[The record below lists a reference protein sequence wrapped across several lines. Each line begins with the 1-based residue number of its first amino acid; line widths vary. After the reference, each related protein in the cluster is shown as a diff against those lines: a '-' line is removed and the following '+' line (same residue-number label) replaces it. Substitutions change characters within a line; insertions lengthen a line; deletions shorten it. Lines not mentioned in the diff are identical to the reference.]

1 MFQLKALAKKLKIQR
16 MTDIKT
22 YGMSERADHLDFDI
36 RSQLVRPPLVRPHRH
51 EYFQI
56 QINLQGDTE
65 QNVAGTVRPFRRGY
79 LSFILPYRV
88 HVIPHPDGSR
98 YVIINMAQQF
108 LRPGLDVDPLDLEDV
123 PLSRAPELAPFLFQ
137 EYADFYFSDEEFPE
151 VEMLLEKMM
160 FENSKRRF
168 GSVEMIRGLMLQ
180 LIGMT
185 CRKFEA
191 ELLRLSAGQA
201 QRGSRLASLQ
211 RAVRYIREHL
221 AGEITLADAAAAAF
235 LSPNYLAHLLKKETG
250 KTFTDLVTERRL
262 EFAQELLSHS
272 SQRIASVAHASG
284 FADEAYFSR
293 RFRQRF
299 GQTPRAYRDSLSAK
313 ISGGRLKDDGRVC

>member
-1 MFQLKALAKKLKIQR
+1 

-22 YGMSERADHLDFDI
+22 YGMSERAKHLDFDI
-36 RSQLVRPPLVRPHRH
+36 RSQSVRPPLVHAHRH

-56 QINLQGDTE
+56 QISLQGDTE
-65 QNVAGTVRPFRRGY
+65 QNVAGTVRPFRRGS

-88 HVIPHPDGSR
+88 HLIPHPEGSC

-137 EYADFYFSDEEFPE
+137 EHTDFHFDENAFPE
-151 VEMLLEKMM
+151 VEALLEKLAS
-160 FENSKRRF
+160 ENAHRGF
-168 GSVEMIRGLMLQ
+168 GSVEILRGLMLQ
-180 LIGMT
+180 LIGLT

-191 ELLRLSAGQA
+191 DLLRLSASQA
-201 QRGSRLASLQ
+201 QQGSRHASLQ

-221 AGEITLADAAAAAF
+221 AEKITLADAAAAAF

-262 EFAQELLSHS
+262 EFAQELLAHS

-284 FADEAYFSR
+284 FEDEAYFAR

-299 GQTPRAYRDSLSAK
+299 GQTPRVFRDSVRAK
-313 ISGGRLKDDGRVC
+313 VSGPS

>member
-123 PLSRAPELAPFLFQ
+123 SLSRAPELAPFLFQ

-201 QRGSRLASLQ
+201 QQGSRLASLRTAASALPAWRMP
-211 RAVRYIREHL
+211 RALRMRPI
-221 AGEITLADAAAAAF
+221 
-235 LSPNYLAHLLKKETG
+235 SP
-250 KTFTDLVTERRL
+250 V
-262 EFAQELLSHS
+262 
-272 SQRIASVAHASG
+272 ASG
-284 FADEAYFSR
+284 SVLVR
-293 RFRQRF
+293 RPEPIA
-299 GQTPRAYRDSLSAK
+299 TA
-313 ISGGRLKDDGRVC
+313 

>member
-1 MFQLKALAKKLKIQR
+1 MR
-16 MTDIKT
+16 DIKT
-22 YGMSERADHLDFDI
+22 YGMSERADHPDFDI

-56 QINLQGDTE
+56 QISLQGDTE

-88 HVIPHPDGSR
+88 HVIPHPEGSR
-98 YVIINMAQQF
+98 YVIINMSQQF

-137 EYADFYFSDEEFPE
+137 EYADFHFSEDEFPE
-151 VEMLLEKMM
+151 IEALLEKLAL
-160 FENSKRRF
+160 ENTQRRF

-180 LIGMT
+180 LIALT

-191 ELLRLSAGQA
+191 DLLRLSASQA
-201 QRGSRLASLQ
+201 QQGSRRASLQ
-211 RAVRYIREHL
+211 RAVRYIRDHL
-221 AGEITLADAAAAAF
+221 AGEITLTDAAAAAF

-262 EFAQELLSHS
+262 EFAQELLTHS

-299 GQTPRAYRDSLSAK
+299 GQTPKAYRDSVRAK
-313 ISGGRLKDDGRVC
+313 ISGAA

>member
-1 MFQLKALAKKLKIQR
+1 MFQLKAQAKKLKIQR

-201 QRGSRLASLQ
+201 QQGSRLASLQ

>member
-1 MFQLKALAKKLKIQR
+1 
-16 MTDIKT
+16 MTEITT
-22 YGMSERADHLDFDI
+22 YGMFERADHLDFDI
-36 RSQLVRPPLVRPHRH
+36 RSQLARPPLVRPHRH

-56 QINLQGDTE
+56 QISLQGDTE

-88 HVIPHPDGSR
+88 QVIPHPEGSR
-98 YVIINMAQQF
+98 YFIINMAQQF
-108 LRPGLDVDPLDLEDV
+108 LRPGLDMDPLDPEDV

-137 EYADFYFSDEEFPE
+137 EYADFSFPADEFPE
-151 VEMLLEKMM
+151 VEVLLEKLAR
-160 FENSKRRF
+160 ENAYRRF
-168 GSVEMIRGLMLQ
+168 GSVEIIRGLMLQ
-180 LIGMT
+180 LIGLT

-191 ELLRLSAGQA
+191 DLLRFSASQA
-201 QRGSRLASLQ
+201 QQSSRRASLQ

-250 KTFTDLVTERRL
+250 KTFTSLVTGRRL
-262 EFAQELLSHS
+262 EFAQELLAHS
-272 SQRIASVAHASG
+272 SQRIASVAHACG
-284 FADEAYFSR
+284 FADEAYFAR

-299 GQTPRAYRDSLSAK
+299 GHTSRAFRESVRAK
-313 ISGGRLKDDGRVC
+313 ISGLP

>member
-1 MFQLKALAKKLKIQR
+1 MRPETRALKIPA

-56 QINLQGDTE
+56 QISLQGDTE
-65 QNVAGTVRPFRRGY
+65 QNVAGTVRPFRRGH

-88 HVIPHPDGSR
+88 HVIPHPEGSR
-98 YVIINMAQQF
+98 YVIINMSQQF

-137 EYADFYFSDEEFPE
+137 EHTDFYFSEDEFPE
-151 VEMLLEKMM
+151 VEALLEKLA
-160 FENSKRRF
+160 FENAHRRF
-168 GSVEMIRGLMLQ
+168 GSIEMIRGLMLQ
-180 LIGMT
+180 LISLV
-185 CRKFEA
+185 CRKYEA
-191 ELLRLSAGQA
+191 ELLRFSASQA
-201 QRGSRLASLQ
+201 QQGSRRASLQ
-211 RAVRYIREHL
+211 RAVRYIRDHL
-221 AGEITLADAAAAAF
+221 AGEVTLADAAAAAF

-262 EFAQELLSHS
+262 EFAQEQLAHS
-272 SQRIASVAHASG
+272 GQRIASIAHASG
-284 FADEAYFSR
+284 FADEAYFAR

-299 GQTPRAYRDSLSAK
+299 GQTPKAYRDSVRAK
-313 ISGGRLKDDGRVC
+313 ISGTA